1 MTSHK
6 TLLSLICL
14 SLAGSIPVGAAA
26 TDADTDTIVVTADR
40 YQPVLTAQALQEK
53 QSNTAVI
60 TAEDLERNQYIDV
73 QTALEQVNGVTVT
86 EQVPGTSAYIR
97 LNGDDRVLVLVD
109 GQPITNPQS
118 AAYGRGTVDLQTLP
132 GVDHIERIEVTKG
145 SGSVRYGSGAVGGV
159 VNIITKRGGQN
170 RTTLDVN
177 TGSWGTHNY
186 SLTTSGS
193 SGNTS
198 WYVTGSLGHRKYYQ
212 FNDDGYDTD
221 ESRGDYNKDSLTA
234 RIDQKLNDSSSLTFW
249 ATHTN
254 FQGHG
259 STFDDSDEQPGLQTI
274 TANKRIERLNNN
286 YSLTYTFG
294 EDGDTPGFIRYF
306 NNYSKNLWSYHFHS
320 RYQGVQ
326 AENSWKLGEHNVL
339 TAGVEWTKDEGTN
352 VSSGYIDKER
362 TNRAVYLENVMTFGK
377 LNITPGIRLD
387 DNSEFGFH
395 KTPRIAMNYQPN
407 EKWNVYAN
415 WSRVFAAPKLNDL
428 YYYLE
433 TQKKDEHGNS
443 YTKTSYGNP
452 DLEAET
458 GYTQNFGITYQYD
471 EKTQFDVNFFRSS
484 LTNAIRW
491 DRGEIESYV
500 RNLNKEEKRGVEISM
515 NKTINDK
522 WDYELGYSYIHTKID
537 EGDGKGM
544 HVDES
549 FNRPNGY
556 HAGLHFHNKA
566 WKVNMTMN
574 AGTGRDDDYYMH
586 GSYVTWDLGV
596 SYDVTKDFTVYAQ
609 VNNLTNEGYDMYHDY
624 PSAGRFWL
632 AGAKYSF

>member
-1 MTSHK
+1 
-6 TLLSLICL
+6 
-14 SLAGSIPVGAAA
+14 
-26 TDADTDTIVVTADR
+26 
-40 YQPVLTAQALQEK
+40 
-53 QSNTAVI
+53 
-60 TAEDLERNQYIDV
+60 
-73 QTALEQVNGVTVT
+73 
-86 EQVPGTSAYIR
+86 IR

-159 VNIITKRGGQN
+159 VNIITKQGGQN

-198 WYVTGSLGHRKYYQ
+198 WYVTGSRGHRKYYQ

-234 RIDQKLNDSSSLTFW
+234 RIDQRLNDSSSLTFW

-306 NNYSKNLWSYHFHS
+306 NNYSKNLWTYHFHS

-326 AENSWKLGEHNVL
+326 AENSWKLGDHNVL
-339 TAGVEWTKDEGTN
+339 TAGVEWTKDEGSN

-415 WSRVFAAPKLNDL
+415 WSRVFSAPKLNDL
-428 YYYLE
+428 YYSND
-433 TQKKDEHGNS
+433 KRG
-443 YTKTSYGNP
+443 SYGNP
-452 DLEAET
+452 FLEPEE
-458 GYTQNFGITYQYD
+458 GYTQNLGFSYQYD
-471 EKTQFDVNFFRSS
+471 MKTSFNVNFFRSS
-484 LTNAIRW
+484 LSNAIRW
-491 DRGEIESYV
+491 DRSGLIKKV
-500 RNLNKEEKRGVEISM
+500 KNLNKEEKRGIEISM

-544 HVDES
+544 HGDES

>member
-14 SLAGSIPVGAAA
+14 SLAGSVSVGAAA
-26 TDADTDTIVVTADR
+26 AEADTDTIVVTADR

-177 TGSWGTHNY
+177 TGSWGPHNY
-186 SLTTSGS
+186 
-193 SGNTS
+193 
-198 WYVTGSLGHRKYYQ
+198 
-212 FNDDGYDTD
+212 
-221 ESRGDYNKDSLTA
+221 SLTA
-234 RIDQKLNDSSSLTFW
+234 RIDQRLNDSSSLTFW

-286 YSLTYTFG
+286 YSLTYTFD

-306 NNYSKNLWSYHFHS
+306 NNYSKNLWTYHFHS

-326 AENSWKLGEHNVL
+326 AENSWKLGDHNVL

-415 WSRVFAAPKLNDL
+415 WSRVFSAPKLNDL
-428 YYYLE
+428 YYSND
-433 TQKKDEHGNS
+433 KRG
-443 YTKTSYGNP
+443 SYGNP
-452 DLEAET
+452 FLEPEE
-458 GYTQNFGITYQYD
+458 GYTQNLGFSYQYD
-471 EKTQFDVNFFRSS
+471 MKTSFNVNFFCSS
-484 LTNAIRW
+484 LSNAIRW
-491 DRGEIESYV
+491 YRSDHIKEV
-500 RNLNKEEKRGVEISM
+500 KNLNKEEKRGIEISM

>member
-26 TDADTDTIVVTADR
+26 ADADTDTIVVTADR

-132 GVDHIERIEVTKG
+132 GIGHIEWIEVTKG

-306 NNYSKNLWSYHFHS
+306 NDYSKNLWTYHFHS

-326 AENSWKLGEHNVL
+326 AENSWKLGDHNVL

-352 VSSGYIDKER
+352 ASSGYIDKER

-395 KTPRIAMNYQPN
+395 KTPRIAMNYQAN
-407 EKWNVYAN
+407 DKWNVYAN
-415 WSRVFAAPKLNDL
+415 WGRVFAAPKLNDL
-428 YYYLE
+428 YYSND
-433 TQKKDEHGNS
+433 KRG
-443 YTKTSYGNP
+443 SYGNP
-452 DLEAET
+452 NLEPEE
-458 GYTQNFGITYQYD
+458 GYTQNIGFNYQHD
-471 EKTQFDVNFFRSS
+471 AKTSFNVNVFRSS
-484 LTNAIRW
+484 LSNAIRW
-491 DRGEIESYV
+491 ERNPSYSVV
-500 RNLNKEEKRGVEISM
+500 RNMNKEEKRGIEISM
-515 NKTINDK
+515 NKTINDN
-522 WDYELGYSYIHTKID
+522 WDYELGYSYIHVKVD

-544 HVDES
+544 HGDES

-574 AGTGRDDDYYMH
+574 AGTGRNDDYYMH

-596 SYDVTKDFTVYAQ
+596 SYDVNSNLTLYTQ
-609 VNNLTNEGYDMYHDY
+609 VHNLTNEGYDMYHDY

>member
-26 TDADTDTIVVTADR
+26 AEADTDTIVVTADR

-234 RIDQKLNDSSSLTFW
+234 RIDQRLNDSSSLTFW

-306 NNYSKNLWSYHFHS
+306 NNYSKNLWTYHFHS

-326 AENSWKLGEHNVL
+326 AENSWKLGDHNVL

-352 VSSGYIDKER
+352 AEVGYVDKER
-362 TNRAVYLENVMTFGK
+362 TNRALYLENVMTFGK
-377 LNITPGIRLD
+377 LNITPGVRLD
-387 DNSEFGFH
+387 DNSEFGYH

-428 YYYLE
+428 YYYLQSSSGKE
-433 TQKKDEHGNS
+433 
-443 YTKTSYGNP
+443 SYGNP
-452 DLEAET
+452 NLKPET
-458 GYTQNFGITYQYD
+458 GYTQNIGVTYQYD
-471 EKTQFDVNFFRSS
+471 EKTQFNVNFFRSS
-484 LTNAIRW
+484 ISNAIRW
-491 DRGEIESYV
+491 YRTPSYSEV
-500 RNLNKEEKRGVEISM
+500 ENVNKEKKTGVEISM
-515 NKTINDK
+515 SKSINEY
-522 WDYELGYSYIHTKID
+522 WDYELGYSYIHTKVD
-537 EGDGKGM
+537 KGDGAGM
-544 HVDES
+544 NVDNT

>member
-6 TLLSLICL
+6 ALLSVVCL
-14 SLAGSIPVGAAA
+14 SLAGSVSVGAAA
-26 TDADTDTIVVTADR
+26 AEADTDTIVVTADR
-40 YQPVLTAQALQEK
+40 YRPVLTAKALQEK

-132 GVDHIERIEVTKG
+132 GIDHIERIEVTKG

-159 VNIITKRGGQN
+159 VNIITKQGGES

-221 ESRGDYNKDSLTA
+221 ESRGDYSKDALTA

-254 FQGHG
+254 FKGHG
-259 STFDDSDEQPGLQTI
+259 STFDDSDDNPGLQTI

-306 NNYSKNLWSYHFHS
+306 NDYSKNLWTYHFHS

-326 AENSWKLGEHNVL
+326 AENSWKLGDHNVL

-352 VSSGYIDKER
+352 ASSGYIDKER

-395 KTPRIAMNYQPN
+395 KTPRIAMNYQAN
-407 EKWNVYAN
+407 DKWNVYAN
-415 WSRVFAAPKLNDL
+415 WGRVFAAPKLNDL
-428 YYYLE
+428 YYSND
-433 TQKKDEHGNS
+433 KRG
-443 YTKTSYGNP
+443 SYGNP
-452 DLEAET
+452 NLEPEE
-458 GYTQNFGITYQYD
+458 GYTQNIGFNYQHD
-471 EKTQFDVNFFRSS
+471 AKTSFNVNVFRSS
-484 LTNAIRW
+484 LSNAIRW
-491 DRGEIESYV
+491 ERNPSYSVV
-500 RNLNKEEKRGVEISM
+500 RNMNKEEKRGIEISM
-515 NKTINDK
+515 NKTINDN
-522 WDYELGYSYIHTKID
+522 WDYELGYSYIHVKVD

-544 HVDES
+544 HGDES

-574 AGTGRDDDYYMH
+574 AGTGRNDDYYMH

-596 SYDVTKDFTVYAQ
+596 SYDVNSNLTLYTQ
-609 VNNLTNEGYDMYHDY
+609 VHNLTNEGYDMYHDY